1 MTDSVSNSNNA
12 HPNLGASHFD
22 KVASTYEDE
31 RSSSSMAKL
40 ASDLISF
47 APPITSSSIIL
58 DNASGPGI
66 ITGEILKQ
74 SAALDPAPKLY
85 AADISPAMIEVL
97 RKKNWEGVQSDV
109 MDAQALSYPDGTFTH
124 CFMNMGIFLLP
135 EPEKGAAEIY
145 RTLKPGGVAV
155 ITSIKQAGWVR
166 IFQAAQKEVMPEA
179 PLWKSPLK
187 EEWSTEEK
195 LRSVIQAGGFEA
207 ENIQI
212 EMAKANQRSDLMG
225 NFLASMKGG
234 VTQMIVKDWSEG
246 EKQRFAVVLQ
256 KHIENAMAE
265 PQDLEVIA
273 WAAVARK

>member
-1 MTDSVSNSNNA
+1 
-12 HPNLGASHFD
+12 
-22 KVASTYEDE
+22 
-31 RSSSSMAKL
+31 
-40 ASDLISF
+40 
-47 APPITSSSIIL
+47 
-58 DNASGPGI
+58 
-66 ITGEILKQ
+66 
-74 SAALDPAPKLY
+74 
-85 AADISPAMIEVL
+85 
-97 RKKNWEGVQSDV
+97 
-109 MDAQALSYPDGTFTH
+109 
-124 CFMNMGIFLLP
+124 
-135 EPEKGAAEIY
+135 
-145 RTLKPGGVAV
+145 
-155 ITSIKQAGWVR
+155 
-166 IFQAAQKEVMPEA
+166 
-179 PLWKSPLK
+179 LWKSPLK